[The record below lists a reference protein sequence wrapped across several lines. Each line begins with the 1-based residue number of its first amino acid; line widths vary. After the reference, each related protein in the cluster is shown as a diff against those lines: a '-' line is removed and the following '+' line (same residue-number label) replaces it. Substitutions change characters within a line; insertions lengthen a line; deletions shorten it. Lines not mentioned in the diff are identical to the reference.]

1 MLLDLITLILL
12 LSMGEVEEW
21 LDLTQTAMDVI
32 GFLLG
37 LHVFVFVF
45 VFRVCCFWFEFS
57 SPTVAVQGTQANFN
71 FDYIAEFG
79 NVANVKVINCV
90 FTQFIKRPLE
100 RYANDAEK
108 EAH

>member
-1 MLLDLITLILL
+1 MHGGSERVDLAYTDRDGCDWTWSSCFCFCSCFLLLDLITLILL

-71 FDYIAEFG
+71 FD
-79 NVANVKVINCV
+79 
-90 FTQFIKRPLE
+90 
-100 RYANDAEK
+100 
-108 EAH
+108 